1 MDFIQAFTG
10 RDASAVAQKM
20 GGGLATALR
29 VALKLFL
36 GEDFVACAGPIVNA
50 VIFHATNRSRCVA

>member
-10 RDASAVAQKM
+10 RDARAVAQKC
-20 GGGLATALR
+20 GDGLVTGLR

-36 GEDFVACAGPIVNA
+36 GEDFVACVWPTVNA
-50 VIFHATNRSRCVA
+50 VIFHATNRSE

>member
-1 MDFIQAFTG
+1 MDFIEAFTG

-20 GGGLATALR
+20 GDGLVTALR

-36 GEDFVACAGPIVNA
+36 GEDFVVCAEPTLNA
-50 VIFHATNRSRCVA
+50 VIFHATNRSR